1 MQVTQWCLINI
12 QKKLEAIELV
22 FNRLSTERP
31 ELKKVFED
39 VLEMR
44 SINFFR
50 LLTRKMINRDDMIQR
65 TPNDSLVVS
74 SYN

>member
-1 MQVTQWCLINI
+1 MQVTQWLINI
-12 QKKLEAIELV
+12 QKKLEAMELV

-31 ELKKVFED
+31 GLKKVFED

-44 SINFFR
+44 SVIIFH
-50 LLTRKMINRDDMIQR
+50 LLARKMINRDDMIQR

-74 SYN
+74 SYI